1 VNTIVTFY
9 SYKGGVGRSMALANI
24 AVLLARRGLN
34 VLSVDWDLEAPGLE
48 NYFSCFTMEAQR
60 PGLLAMLMD
69 VAERG
74 SIDYRD
80 YVCTFRDDTGNTL
93 SLIASGRAT
102 DSKYSENL
110 ERFDWHSFF
119 SKGGGEFLE
128 SLRERWRRDFGMVLI
143 DSRTGLSDS
152 GGICT
157 IQLPDVVIPMF
168 TANHQSLYG
177 VRDVMRL
184 AQNARHGLAHDR
196 PQLSIV
202 PVGSRFGNDFRE
214 SREWLDRTAE
224 AMGEFYRDWL
234 PAWGNPR
241 EVAEHLK
248 IPHVD
253 YFGYGE
259 KLAVIEQGT
268 TDPQGMGFTYDKIA
282 NLVANDLGN
291 AEDVFQLKRPSD
303 LPPIPAERKAVRDR
317 PDAEVYKF
325 DLYVSYDRTAPVD
338 AWLRTFLESLKEY
351 VEVFLGRDISF
362 FQQYRELELGVDWQ
376 TETSRALASSA
387 LLLAILTPRYFRS
400 RWCIAEWMTFEERR
414 KRLGGEEYLIF
425 PVGIAVRDGVP
436 DWVLQ
441 YQWVDM
447 TESFLRKDDF
457 QMHKGARD
465 LARPVADRLRTP
477 PPFVEAPVVSPDE
490 VDRMIPP
497 SPADIAKYPTGT
509 RSGHG
514 RL

>member
-1 VNTIVTFY
+1 MNTIVTFY

-34 VLSVDWDLEAPGLE
+34 VLAVDWDLEAPGLE
-48 NYFSCFTMEAQR
+48 NYFSCFTMEAQK

-74 SIDYRD
+74 SVDYRE
-80 YVCTFRDDTGNTL
+80 YVCAFRDDAGTAL

-102 DSKYSENL
+102 DGEYSENL

-119 SKGGGEFLE
+119 AKGGGEFLE
-128 SLRERWRRDFGMVLI
+128 SLRESWRRDFRMVLI

-184 AQNARHGLAHDR
+184 AQIARHGLAHDR

-214 SREWLDRTAE
+214 SKEWLDRTAE

-234 PAWGNPR
+234 PDWGNPR

-268 TDPQGMGFTYDKIA
+268 TDPQGMGFAYDKIA
-282 NLVANDLGN
+282 NLLANDLGN
-291 AEDVFQLKRPSD
+291 AEDAFQLKRPSD
-303 LPPIPAERKAVRDR
+303 LQGAPYVAPFKRRKAVRKR
-317 PDAEVYKF
+317 LPTGGYEF
-325 DLYVSYDRTAPVD
+325 DLYVSHEFTAPID
-338 AWLRTFLESLKEY
+338 GWARTFLISLNEY
-351 VEVFLGRDISF
+351 VKVLLGRDIRF
-362 FQQYRELELGVDWQ
+362 FREYRELVFGERWQ
-376 TETSRALASSA
+376 MEIRPMATSGA
-387 LLLAILTPRYFRS
+387 LLLAIVGPRYFQS
-400 RWCIAEWMTFEERR
+400 QWCVAEWMTFEQRR
-414 KRLGGEEYLIF
+414 KLMKGEPGLIF
-425 PVGIAVRDGVP
+425 PVAIAPITDEMRRWLGEY
-436 DWVLQ
+436 L
-441 YQWVDM
+441 YLDM
-447 TESFLRKDDF
+447 TESFLLKDDF
-457 QMHKGARD
+457 AMHQQIRR
-465 LARPVADRLRTP
+465 LAQALATALRTP
-477 PPFVEAPVVSPDE
+477 PPFVEAPVVSLDE
-490 VDRMIPP
+490 VNRMI
-497 SPADIAKYPTGT
+497 IL
-509 RSGHG
+509 RSTPKRPRRGQ
-514 RL
+514 